1 MTRQPD
7 FERRVRRRMA
17 KTGESYA
24 TARARIVAERTGG
37 EETPWATA
45 LHVTNGD
52 STESGLR
59 GTGLVHHILCWRDAL
74 HEGPVPDVPDHE
86 LRRIRARVLAADDA
100 AELGTASVLA
110 ERDHALE
117 LHREGHYVLWF
128 EADLYDQLQLIQIVA
143 KLHELGVPPDR
154 ITLICIGEYPGIAH
168 FGGLGELD
176 ADQLGRLPAMA
187 ATTLTS
193 AALEHATRAWK
204 LFRAPEPSGLGEIA
218 AHPVRELRFVAEAFD
233 RISREYP
240 STRDGLSLTER
251 RILAAVAE
259 GAPTAGAAFL
269 RVGARETRP
278 FLGDTWCFEAIR
290 RLGGR
295 HEPAAP
301 PRAGPSR
308 RGARAGCAF
317 PTSGDASWT
326 ATRTTSPSTGSTAGS
341 AGCACTVGTFHGAGA
356 KGRRRSPTPT
366 PSLAEE
372 GGCRRDSELT
382 RQQILAFRRRV
393 GWPRTSG
400 LPTGGGLAASGRP
413 GPGLQDS
420 MPRAALLSLHAR
432 VDGCRAVDVGAIASL
447 AQLWGPRYSTYV
459 VAERDF
465 ALFSL
470 GRLPDDR
477 EGPPARRAASAE
489 RGPRP
494 PRRRAHDRPR
504 GGARARSSATRSG
517 TPRRPARSRSAGTA
531 RGRRSSGASRRHD
544 DRARPTRAAS
554 SPDATSTSSGRRPP
568 TGFARWAGISRPRG
582 GAPRSPRWRRSL
594 AAGPIAARR
603 RAGCSRTTSPRCAPP
618 PASRRR
624 ARAPAAE
631 RRCVLPPPRRR
642 AGAPRARARSSDE
655 RLWTLPRLARRAP
668 RRRRDPRDLAT
679 RASTRCGS
687 TPGRACRA
695 GARDAVEAEASAL
708 PLPRVHGDLAVVW
721 EP

>member
-290 RLGGR
+290 RLADATSPLLHLEPGPPVEAR
-295 HEPAAP
+295 QPAAP
-301 PRAGPSR
+301 FRRRATRPGRRRGPRRPQRDRPLDR
-308 RGARAGCAF
+308 RGAPAR
-317 PTSGDASWT
+317 SGRSMALERRDGDDHP
-326 ATRTTSPSTGSTAGS
+326 RP
-341 AGCACTVGTFHGAGA
+341 
-356 KGRRRSPTPT
+356 RRRS
-366 PSLAEE
+366 L
-372 GGCRRDSELT
+372 
-382 RQQILAFRRRV
+382 RRV
-393 GWPRTSG
+393 DAGTSRAHTAADPRVPATGRRGSTSG
-400 LPTGGGLAASGRP
+400 LPNGAGLAASG
-413 GPGLQDS
+413 
-420 MPRAALLSLHAR
+420 PRGRA
-432 VDGCRAVDVGAIASL
+432 CRTACRERRCSHCTRASTGVEPSTWEHRSL

-459 VAERDF
+459 VAKRDF

-477 EGPPARRAASAE
+477 EGPPARRAH
-489 RGPRP
+489 RP
-494 PRRRAHDRPR
+494 
-504 GGARARSSATRSG
+504 S
-517 TPRRPARSRSAGTA
+517 
-531 RGRRSSGASRRHD
+531 
-544 DRARPTRAAS
+544 
-554 SPDATSTSSGRRPP
+554 
-568 TGFARWAGISRPRG
+568 
-582 GAPRSPRWRRSL
+582 
-594 AAGPIAARR
+594 
-603 RAGCSRTTSPRCAPP
+603 
-618 PASRRR
+618 
-624 ARAPAAE
+624 
-631 RRCVLPPPRRR
+631 
-642 AGAPRARARSSDE
+642 
-655 RLWTLPRLARRAP
+655 
-668 RRRRDPRDLAT
+668 
-679 RASTRCGS
+679 GS
-687 TPGRACRA
+687 TPTST
-695 GARDAVEAEASAL
+695 AVA
-708 PLPRVHGDLAVVW
+708 
-721 EP
+721 